1 MTTKAVRMY
10 GKKDLRLEEFEL
22 PAIKEGEILAHIVS
36 DSLCMSSYKA
46 AVQGSGHKRVPENIA
61 DRPVIVGHEI
71 CGELVEV
78 GARWKDT
85 FKPGQ
90 RFSIQPALNYKGT
103 LDAPG
108 YSYEHIG
115 GDATYVI
122 IPEEVMTQDCLLSY
136 EGDAFFFGS
145 LSEPMSTIIGAHNA
159 QYHMRQGTYVHEMGI
174 VEGGTMAILA
184 GAGPMGLGHIDYTI
198 HGPRKPRRLVVTDID
213 QARLDRAAEIYT
225 REDAK
230 ANGVE
235 LTYVNTKDVEDP
247 VQALKD
253 LNDGEGYDDVFVL
266 APVSAVVEQGDAI
279 LGKDGCLN
287 FFAGPTDTGFSAKMN
302 FYDVHYAS
310 HHVVGTSGGN
320 TDDMRDAL
328 DLMGRGVVNPVAM
341 ITHVG
346 GLDAVVPTT
355 LNLPNIPGGK
365 KLMYTNIKL
374 ELTAIDEF
382 EEKGKSDPL
391 FAALAEITGRHNG
404 LWSAEAEK
412 YLLENAEP
420 I

>member
-22 PAIKEGEILAHIVS
+22 PAIKEGEILAHIIS

-46 AVQGSGHKRVPENIA
+46 AVQGSGHKRVPDSIA

-78 GARWKDT
+78 GAKWKDT

-108 YSYEHIG
+108 YSYEYIG

-122 IPEEVMTQDCLLSY
+122 IPEEVMTQDCLLGY

-159 QYHMRQGTYVHEMGI
+159 QYHVTQGTYVHEMGI

-225 REDAK
+225 REDAT

-235 LTYVNTKDVEDP
+235 LTYVNTRDIEDP

-253 LNDGEGYDDVFVL
+253 LNDGQGYDDVFVL
-266 APVSAVVEQGDAI
+266 APVAAVVEQGDAI

-320 TDDMRDAL
+320 TEDMRDAL

-374 ELTAIDEF
+374 DLTAIDDF
-382 EEKGKSDPL
+382 EEKGKRDPL
-391 FAALAEITGRHNG
+391 FAGLAEITAGHNG

>member
-159 QYHMRQGTYVHEMGI
+159 QYHMTQGTYVHEMGI

>member
-1 MTTKAVRMY
+1 MY

-22 PAIKEGEILAHIVS
+22 PVLKDGEILAHIIS

-46 AVQGSGHKRVPENIA
+46 AVQGSEHKRVPSNI
-61 DRPVIVGHEI
+61 DTNPVIVGHEI

-78 GARWKDT
+78 GAKWQDK
-85 FKPGQ
+85 FKAGQ

-108 YSYEHIG
+108 YSYQYIG

-136 EGDAFFFGS
+136 EGEAFFFGS

-159 QYHMRQGTYVHEMGI
+159 QYHMEQGTYVHEMGI
-174 VEGGTMAILA
+174 RDGGTMAILA

-213 QARLDRAAEIYT
+213 QARLDRAAGIYT
-225 REDAK
+225 VEDAE

-235 LTYVNTKDVEDP
+235 LTYVNTKDLDDP
-247 VQALKD
+247 AQTLKD
-253 LNDGEGYDDVFVL
+253 LNDGLGYDDVFVL
-266 APVSAVVEQGDAI
+266 APVAPVVEQGDAI

-287 FFAGPTDTGFSAKMN
+287 FFAGPTDTSFSAKLN
-302 FYDVHYAS
+302 FYDVHYAA

-328 DLMGRGVVNPVAM
+328 DLMGRGVVNPTAM

-355 LNLPNIPGGK
+355 LSLPKIPGGK
-365 KLMYTNIKL
+365 KLMYTNIKM
-374 ELTAIDEF
+374 ELTAIEDF
-382 EEKGKSDPL
+382 EEKGKNDPL
-391 FAALAEITGRHNG
+391 FAALAEITGRNNG
-404 LWSAEAEK
+404 LWNAEAEK
-412 YLLENAEP
+412 YLLEHAETV
-420 I
+420 

>member
-22 PAIKEGEILAHIVS
+22 PVLKDGEILAHIIS

-46 AVQGSGHKRVPENIA
+46 AVQGSEHKRVPSNI
-61 DRPVIVGHEI
+61 DTNPVIVGHEI

-78 GARWKDT
+78 GAKWQDK
-85 FKPGQ
+85 FKAGQ

-108 YSYEHIG
+108 YSYQYIG

-136 EGDAFFFGS
+136 EGEAFFFGS

-159 QYHMRQGTYVHEMGI
+159 QYHMEQGTYVHEMGI
-174 VEGGTMAILA
+174 RDGGTMAILA

-213 QARLDRAAEIYT
+213 QARLDRAAGIYT
-225 REDAK
+225 VEDAE

-235 LTYVNTKDVEDP
+235 LTYVNTKDLDDP
-247 VQALKD
+247 AQTLKD
-253 LNDGEGYDDVFVL
+253 LNDGLGYDDVFVL
-266 APVSAVVEQGDAI
+266 APVAPVVEQGDAI

-287 FFAGPTDTGFSAKMN
+287 FFAGPTDTSFSAKLN
-302 FYDVHYAS
+302 FYDVHYAA

-328 DLMGRGVVNPVAM
+328 DLMGRAVVNPTAM

-355 LNLPNIPGGK
+355 LSLPKIPGGK
-365 KLMYTNIKL
+365 KLMYTNIKM
-374 ELTAIDEF
+374 ELTAIEDF
-382 EEKGKSDPL
+382 EEKGKNDPL
-391 FAALAEITGRHNG
+391 FAALAEITGRNNG
-404 LWSAEAEK
+404 LWNAEAEK
-412 YLLENAEP
+412 YLLEHAETV
-420 I
+420 

>member
-1 MTTKAVRMY
+1 MKTKAVRMY
-10 GKKDLRLEEFEL
+10 GTKDLRLEEFEL
-22 PAIKEGEILAHIVS
+22 PEPGEGEILAHIVS

-46 AVQGSGHKRVPENIA
+46 AVQGSAHKRVPENIA
-61 DRPVIVGHEI
+61 EKPVIVGHEI

-78 GARWKDT
+78 GSRWKDR
-85 FKPGQ
+85 FRPGQ

-108 YSYEHIG
+108 YSYEYIG

-122 IPEEVMTQDCLLSY
+122 IPEEVMTQDCLLPY
-136 EGDAFFFGS
+136 EGEAFFFGS

-159 QYHMRQGTYVHEMGI
+159 QYHVPQGSYEHHMGI

-184 GAGPMGLGHIDYTI
+184 GAGPMGLGHIDYTV

-213 QARLDRAAEIYT
+213 QERLDRAAGIYT
-225 REDAK
+225 VEDA
-230 ANGVE
+230 AAQGVE
-235 LTYVNTKDVEDP
+235 LIYLNTRDVSDP
-247 VQALKD
+247 VKTLKD
-253 LNDGEGYDDVFVL
+253 RNEGQGYDDVFVL
-266 APVSAVVEQGDAI
+266 APVAPVVEQGDAI

-287 FFAGPTDTGFSAKMN
+287 FFAGPTDTGFSASLN

-320 TDDMRDAL
+320 TDDMRAAL
-328 DLMGRGVVNPVAM
+328 DLMGRGVVNPTAM

-355 LNLPNIPGGK
+355 LSLPKIPGGK
-365 KLMYTNIKL
+365 KLMYTNIRM
-374 ELTAIDEF
+374 ELTAIADF
-382 EEKGKSDPL
+382 PEKGKQEPL
-391 FAALAEITGRHNG
+391 FAALAEITSRNKG
-404 LWSAEAEK
+404 LWNAEAER
-412 YLLENAEP
+412 YLLEHAEAM
-420 I
+420 

>member
-22 PAIKEGEILAHIVS
+22 PAIKDGEILAHIVS

-136 EGDAFFFGS
+136 EGEAFFFGS

-159 QYHMRQGTYVHEMGI
+159 QYHMTQGTYVHEMGI

-235 LTYVNTKDVEDP
+235 LTYVNTKDIDDP

-253 LNDGEGYDDVFVL
+253 LNDGQGYDDVFVL
-266 APVSAVVEQGDAI
+266 APVAGVVEQGDAI

-374 ELTAIDEF
+374 ELAAIDEF

-391 FAALAEITGRHNG
+391 FAGLAEITARHNG

>member
-22 PAIKEGEILAHIVS
+22 PVLKDGEILAHIIS

-46 AVQGSGHKRVPENIA
+46 AVQGSEHKRVPSNI
-61 DRPVIVGHEI
+61 DTNPVIVGHEI

-78 GARWKDT
+78 GAKWQDK
-85 FKPGQ
+85 FKAGQ

-108 YSYEHIG
+108 YSYQYIG

-136 EGDAFFFGS
+136 EGEAFFFGS

-159 QYHMRQGTYVHEMGI
+159 QYHMEQGTYVHEMGI
-174 VEGGTMAILA
+174 RDGGTMAILA

-213 QARLDRAAEIYT
+213 QARLDRAAGIYT
-225 REDAK
+225 VEDAE

-235 LTYVNTKDVEDP
+235 LTYVNTKDLDDP
-247 VQALKD
+247 AQTLKD
-253 LNDGEGYDDVFVL
+253 LNDGLGYDDVFVL
-266 APVSAVVEQGDAI
+266 APVAPVVEQGDAI

-287 FFAGPTDTGFSAKMN
+287 FFAGPTDTSFSAKLN
-302 FYDVHYAS
+302 FYDVHYAA

-328 DLMGRGVVNPVAM
+328 DLMGRGVVNPTAM

-355 LNLPNIPGGK
+355 LSLPKIPGGK
-365 KLMYTNIKL
+365 KLMYTNIKM
-374 ELTAIDEF
+374 ELTAIEDF
-382 EEKGKSDPL
+382 EEKGKTDPL
-391 FAALAEITGRHNG
+391 FAALAEITGRNNG
-404 LWSAEAEK
+404 LWNAEAEK
-412 YLLENAEP
+412 YLLEHAETV
-420 I
+420 

>member
-22 PAIKEGEILAHIVS
+22 PVLKDGEILAHIIS

-46 AVQGSGHKRVPENIA
+46 AVQGSEHKRVPSNI
-61 DRPVIVGHEI
+61 DTNPVIVGHEI

-78 GARWKDT
+78 GAKWQDK
-85 FKPGQ
+85 FKAGQ

-108 YSYEHIG
+108 YSYQYIG

-136 EGDAFFFGS
+136 EGEAFFFGS

-159 QYHMRQGTYVHEMGI
+159 QYHMEQGTYVHEMGI
-174 VEGGTMAILA
+174 RDGGTMAILA

-213 QARLDRAAEIYT
+213 QARLDRAAGIYT
-225 REDAK
+225 VEDAE

-235 LTYVNTKDVEDP
+235 LTYVNTKDLDDP
-247 VQALKD
+247 AQTLKD
-253 LNDGEGYDDVFVL
+253 LNDGLGYDDVFVL
-266 APVSAVVEQGDAI
+266 APVAPVVEQGDAI

-287 FFAGPTDTGFSAKMN
+287 FFAGPTDTSFSAKLN
-302 FYDVHYAS
+302 FYDVHYAA

-328 DLMGRGVVNPVAM
+328 DLMGRGVVNPTAM

-355 LNLPNIPGGK
+355 LSLPKIPGGK
-365 KLMYTNIKL
+365 KLMYTNIKM
-374 ELTAIDEF
+374 ELTAIEDF
-382 EEKGKSDPL
+382 EEKGKNDPL
-391 FAALAEITGRHNG
+391 FAALAEITGRNNG
-404 LWSAEAEK
+404 LWNAEAEK
-412 YLLENAEP
+412 YLLEHAETV
-420 I
+420 